1 MFIPKKEKVII
12 TIEAII
18 YVLLVVLASYF
29 TINGNIFLRM
39 VPMIYLLG
47 IFGIILFDKPIVTV
61 ILSGISTFVFGYLTE
76 SEINSTIFA
85 FTIYSTLMIIL
96 GSVTG
101 QVLNT
106 LYENYKLRK
115 FIKYYHKII
124 YIFVLIACIL
134 VPLFLNNMVNGN
146 MISYSIAKKEISKYI
161 NDNYVFSEYYIE
173 DIRYNKGM
181 YEFMA
186 SIDGIDVK
194 LNYSFLEKV
203 LDGNMKN
210 RIEKL
215 NKSLNAEMNILL
227 KENRLT
233 ELDVKCI
240 YGYSKIATMPDV
252 IRMNVVNVKKTQLDK
267 VIVFLETITKW
278 NKYDIV
284 DRIDI
289 AIEGKTVSIL
299 KKDLGKKEITKE
311 YILNGMKQEILDSK
325 EDR

>member
-146 MISYSIAKKEISKYI
+146 MISYSIIFFLYPHIKFTYYFKIFI
-161 NDNYVFSEYYIE
+161 NNI
-173 DIRYNKGM
+173 IINK
-181 YEFMA
+181 
-186 SIDGIDVK
+186 
-194 LNYSFLEKV
+194 
-203 LDGNMKN
+203 
-210 RIEKL
+210 
-215 NKSLNAEMNILL
+215 
-227 KENRLT
+227 
-233 ELDVKCI
+233 
-240 YGYSKIATMPDV
+240 
-252 IRMNVVNVKKTQLDK
+252 
-267 VIVFLETITKW
+267 
-278 NKYDIV
+278 
-284 DRIDI
+284 
-289 AIEGKTVSIL
+289 
-299 KKDLGKKEITKE
+299 
-311 YILNGMKQEILDSK
+311 
-325 EDR
+325 